1 MQILKRIGFFLLT
14 NIAVLTT
21 ITIIVSLLDA
31 LGIKLYNDSEFYAF
45 IVGMSS
51 AIVSLFLSKW
61 SAKFLSGLIMIEED
75 EKDQRLLKIRNMVKK
90 ITEKTD
96 IKMPEVG
103 YYVSDEINAFATGA
117 FRNSSLIGVSTGLI
131 EKMTDE
137 EIEGV
142 LAHEVSH
149 ITNGDMITLTLI
161 QGVVNSFIIYV
172 SRIIS
177 KMIPT
182 ENKILQEISYFL
194 IQIALGILLIPVVNY
209 FSRIREYK
217 ADEGSAKLVGKNK
230 IIAALNKLK
239 AEGETEEKENSLP
252 KELVTA
258 GINGKQNTLFSLF
271 ATHPSLEKR
280 IENLKRLNNLEL

>member
-21 ITIIVSLLDA
+21 ITIIVSLLEA

-90 ITEKTD
+90 IIEKTD

-239 AEGETEEKENSLP
+239 AEGETEENSLP

>member
-21 ITIIVSLLDA
+21 ITIIVSLLEA

-75 EKDQRLLKIRNMVKK
+75 EKDQQLLKIRNMVKK

-280 IENLKRLNNLEL
+280 IENLKRLNSVEL

>member
-21 ITIIVSLLDA
+21 ITIIVSLLEA

-90 ITEKTD
+90 IIEKTD

-239 AEGETEEKENSLP
+239 AEGETEENSLP

-280 IENLKRLNNLEL
+280 IENLKRINSIEL

>member
-1 MQILKRIGFFLLT
+1 MQILKRVGFFLLT

-21 ITIIVSLLDA
+21 ITIIVSLLEA

-61 SAKFLSGLIMIEED
+61 SAKFLSGLIMIEEN

>member
-21 ITIIVSLLDA
+21 ITIIVSLLEA

-280 IENLKRLNNLEL
+280 IENLKRLNSVEL

>member
-1 MQILKRIGFFLLT
+1 MQLFKRIGFFLLT

-21 ITIIVSLLDA
+21 ITIIVSLLEA

-75 EKDQRLLKIRNMVKK
+75 EKDQRLLKIRNIVKK
-90 ITEKTD
+90 IIEKTD

>member
-1 MQILKRIGFFLLT
+1 MQLFKRIGFFLLT

-21 ITIIVSLLDA
+21 ITIIISLLEA

-280 IENLKRLNNLEL
+280 IENLKRINSVEL

>member
-1 MQILKRIGFFLLT
+1 MQLFKRIGFFLLT

-21 ITIIVSLLDA
+21 ITIIVSLLEA

-258 GINGKQNTLFSLF
+258 GINGKQNTLFNLF

-280 IENLKRLNNLEL
+280 IENLKRINSVEL